1 MADSSVAITA
11 GSGTNIDTRTES
23 VAGDHRQVV
32 VLGDPV
38 QGPQVAK
45 VSTAGTLQ
53 VENRNVDVFDA
64 ILFELR
70 RIGML
75 LSVAYNVE
83 VSDNDLE
90 REV

>member
-32 VLGDPV
+32 VLGDPS
-38 QGPQVAK
+38 QGPQVAN
-45 VSTAGTLQ
+45 VSTDGSLQ
-53 VENRNVDVFDA
+53 VEDTNAELFGS

-70 RIGML
+70 RILLL
-75 LSVAYNVE
+75 LSIAFNVD
-83 VSDNDLE
+83 VQDNDLE
-90 REV
+90 HDV